1 MRLQTFKSKLENMSQ
16 LKFKLENGEEIPA
29 HFHITE
35 VGEISRK
42 FIDCGGTLRENSKI
56 NFQLY
61 VADDVDH
68 RLAPS
73 KLLGIVRKSERTLGL
88 EDLEIEVEY
97 QSGTIGKFELDSDG
111 ESFVLKSTYTDCLAK
126 ESCGIPEPVLTQND
140 SEPCCS
146 GSNCC

>member
-1 MRLQTFKSKLENMSQ
+1 MKLQTFKSQLQKLSR

-35 VGEISRK
+35 VGEITRK
-42 FIDCGGTLRENSKI
+42 FIDCGGTLREDSKI

-68 RLAPS
+68 RLSPT
-73 KLLGIVRKSERTLGL
+73 KLLGIIRKSERVLNL
-88 EDLEIEVEY
+88 QNLEIEVEY
-97 QSGTIGKFELDSDG
+97 QSGSIGKFNLETDG
-111 ESFVLKSTYTDCLAK
+111 ESFVLTNTYTDCLAK
-126 ESCGIPEPVLTQND
+126 ETCGITETVTVQNQP
-140 SEPCCS
+140 EPCCS

>member
-1 MRLQTFKSKLENMSQ
+1 MRLQAFKSKLENLSQ

-73 KLLGIVRKSERTLGL
+73 KLLGIVRKSEKVLGL

-97 QSGTIGKFELDSDG
+97 QSGTIGKFELDIDG
-111 ESFVLKSTYTDCLAK
+111 ESFVLTSTHTDCLAK
-126 ESCGIPEPVLTQND
+126 ETCGIEEPVQKNP
-140 SEPCCS
+140 EPCCS

>member
-1 MRLQTFKSKLENMSQ
+1 MKLQAFKSQLEKLSQ
-16 LKFKLENGEEIPA
+16 LKFKLENGQEIAA

-35 VGEISRK
+35 VGEITRK

-68 RLAPS
+68 RLSPT
-73 KLLGIVRKSERTLGL
+73 KLLAIIRKSEGVLNL

-97 QSGTIGKFELDSDG
+97 QSGSIGKFNLETDG
-111 ESFVLKSTYTDCLAK
+111 ESFVLTNTYTDCLAK
-126 ESCGIPEPVLTQND
+126 ETCGITEPVAIQNQA
-140 SEPCCS
+140 EPCCS

>member
-1 MRLQTFKSKLENMSQ
+1 MKLQTFKSKLETLSRLN
-16 LKFKLENGEEIPA
+16 FKLENGEKIPA

-35 VGEISRK
+35 VGEITRK
-42 FIDCGGTLRENSKI
+42 FIDCGGTLREDSKI

-68 RLAPS
+68 RLSPT
-73 KLLGIVRKSERTLGL
+73 KLLGIIRKSERALNL

-97 QSGTIGKFELDSDG
+97 QSGTIGKFSLETDE
-111 ESFVLKSTYTDCLAK
+111 ESFVLQNTFTDCLAK
-126 ESCGIPEPVLTQND
+126 ETCGITETITVQNQPEPR
-140 SEPCCS
+140 CS